1 MKDKT
6 EFCVEC
12 GSYNIEYVTGP
23 EVVKVRGDEITVN
36 ASYWV
41 CKDCNVEFE
50 NLCDGNDYLA
60 EAYKIYRK
68 KHNMLQPEEI
78 KALRLK
84 YDLTQGELAQ
94 ILGWGLATLSRYE
107 KGSLQDFAHDKI
119 LKLLK
124 KEPIILLQLLS
135 NDVINIL
142 GKTKYEKVKNLCEN
156 MIRIKYKCNDCYQS
170 ILDSINSE
178 VYAI

>member
-12 GSYNIEYVTGP
+12 GSYNIDYVTRP
-23 EVVKVRGDEITVN
+23 EVVDVRGDEITVN

-41 CKDCNVEFE
+41 CKDCSVEFE
-50 NLCDGNDYLA
+50 NLCEGNDYLA
-60 EAYKIYRK
+60 EAYEIYRK
-68 KHNMLQPEEI
+68 KYNMLAPQDI
-78 KALRLK
+78 KALRIK
-84 YDLTQGELAQ
+84 YGLTQGELAQ

-124 KEPIILLQLLS
+124 QEPITLLQLIT
-135 NDVINIL
+135 NDGPYIL
-142 GKTKYEKVKNLCEN
+142 GKTKYEKVKHLCEN
-156 MIRIKYKCNDCYQS
+156 MIKDKYKCNDCYQF
-170 ILDSINSE
+170 ILASINSE
-178 VYAI
+178 ACLI